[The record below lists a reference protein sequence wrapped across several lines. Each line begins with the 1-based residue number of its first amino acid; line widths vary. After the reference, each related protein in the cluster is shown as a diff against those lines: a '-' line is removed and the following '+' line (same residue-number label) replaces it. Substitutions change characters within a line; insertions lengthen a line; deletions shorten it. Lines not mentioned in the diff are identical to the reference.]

1 MSREEVVLRLFGD
14 GSDEVKT
21 LGGGPRLGD
30 LLRRPLAGTPI
41 EGPTLIDHKVHRP
54 HRLLDGRGRVR
65 AMAIQ
70 DIDIIHIQALERSF
84 GAFDDVLPG
93 EAPVVG
99 AWAAPEELGGD
110 DEVGALPTELA
121 EGLAHDLLSAAI
133 GVDLGVVEEVD
144 AMVAAA
150 LEEGLGL
157 LHVQLVAEAHPR
169 TVGKLAHLETRPAE
183 VVVLHLSPE
192 TGSFS
197 GGFRR
202 RGRLPVVAGDVGRR
216 SAAVG
221 KKGEKDLV
229 S

>member
-41 EGPTLIDHKVHRP
+41 EGPPLIDHKVHRP
-54 HRLLDGRGRVR
+54 HRLLDGCGRVR

-70 DIDIIHIQALERSF
+70 DIDVLHIQALERSF

-110 DEVGALPTELA
+110 DEVGALPTELT

-133 GVDLGVVEEVD
+133 GVDLSVVEEVD

-169 TVGKLAHLETRPAE
+169 TVGELAHLETRPAE
-183 VVVLHLSPE
+183 VVVLHLSPAK
-192 TGSFS
+192 GAFS
-197 GGFRR
+197 GGCRR
-202 RGRLPVVAGDVGRR
+202 RGVFRWSPETTVGDRRQLGRR
-216 SAAVG
+216 VRRIW
-221 KKGEKDLV
+221 
-229 S
+229 